1 MGGIDRAQTWFGI
14 NHASAWP
21 SESPT
26 CARRTQQRGLT
37 PLISELAQRFP
48 SNPILRVADVPPSRP
63 DLIVYVA
70 GADPYVEDQLGGLCL
85 TYEGLRGR
93 DYLVLS
99 SARDA
104 GVPALIVFAGGYAR
118 RVEDT
123 AAIHI
128 ATLEEAVRLGA

>member
-1 MGGIDRAQTWFGI
+1 MAPATA
-14 NHASAWP
+14 N
-21 SESPT
+21 T
-26 CARRTQQRGLT
+26 CR
-37 PLISELAQRFP
+37 P
-48 SNPILRVADVPPSRP
+48 SNERCRSCLP
-63 DLIVYVA
+63 A
-70 GADPYVEDQLGGLCL
+70 GRISSSTWLVRTPTSKISWAGCAS

-104 GVPALIVFAGGYAR
+104 GVPAVIVFAGGYAR

-128 ATLEEAVRLGA
+128 ATIEEAVRLGA